1 MANWRKKST
10 ATPIPQIKHEL
21 KRIIGQ
27 ITNQGFQV
35 YRQRGRKITDTS
47 LERYWYINKQNG
59 KTKYCINKDHPLYK
73 ILLHL
78 LPEEEMSVLNS
89 YLEDI
94 ERYIPVDSIVA
105 QAMES
110 PHDINQR
117 DEGDIT
123 AKINNCILEM
133 KNMNLNDDDIF
144 SFLSKCEGF
153 SENID
158 LIKQVLEASDD
169 KWL

>member
-1 MANWRKKST
+1 M
-10 ATPIPQIKHEL
+10 
-21 KRIIGQ
+21 
-27 ITNQGFQV
+27 
-35 YRQRGRKITDTS
+35 
-47 LERYWYINKQNG
+47 
-59 KTKYCINKDHPLYK
+59 
-73 ILLHL
+73 

-169 KWL
+169 K